1 MYFLLTGKVPPEAT
15 ERLQREM
22 AGQPSL
28 EPIRS
33 VNAAVSQQVEQ
44 AIMIAMAL
52 RKEQRFNN
60 VGEFLAGLKGQTML
74 IQPPAPMPAPQ
85 PPMQPAQPPA
95 PAQPSPAQ
103 MTPPPVVGGAR
114 EWCPA
119 CRSNFYVAD
128 PSQEWVNCPNCGQL
142 IHRQVSDR
150 GQKGQKM
157 ITGKKNPVVAGLLS
171 FLIIG
176 LGQIYNGQVAK
187 GLFLL
192 GLQVVGVFLGLVS
205 GVLTCGISLLVFVP
219 FALFIEIVSIVDA
232 VMIANKLQQGQAV
245 GEWEWF

>member
-1 MYFLLTGKVPPEAT
+1 
-15 ERLQREM
+15 M
-22 AGQPSL
+22 AGQPLL

-33 VNAAVSQQVEQ
+33 VNAAVSQQMEQ
-44 AIMIAMAL
+44 AIIIAMAL

-60 VGEFLAGLKGQTML
+60 VEEFLAGLKGQTML

-85 PPMQPAQPPA
+85 PPMPQPSPQQPMPQPPAQPPVMQPSSVPQPAQPPT
-95 PAQPSPAQ
+95 PAQPYPAQ

-128 PSQEWVNCPNCGQL
+128 PSQEWVHCPNCGQL

-157 ITGKKNPVVAGLLS
+157 ITGEKNPVVAFLLS
-171 FLIIG
+171 FLFCG
-176 LGQIYNGQVAK
+176 LGQIYNGQVSK
-187 GLFLL
+187 GLLL
-192 GLQVVGVFLGLVS
+192 FVLGW
-205 GVLTCGISLLVFVP
+205 LTICGFGILW
-219 FALFIEIVSIVDA
+219 IVSMVDA
-232 VMIANKLQQGQAV
+232 VMIAKKLQQGQAV